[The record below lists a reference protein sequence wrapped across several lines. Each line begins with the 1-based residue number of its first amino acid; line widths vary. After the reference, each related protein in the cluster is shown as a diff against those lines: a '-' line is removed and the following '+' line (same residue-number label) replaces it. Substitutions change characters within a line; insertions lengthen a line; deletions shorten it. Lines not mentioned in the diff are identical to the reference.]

1 MATRSAD
8 WHHLQTW
15 TTILTFENS
24 SVHIIKHIESAST
37 YFKSVN
43 IFPLKNGCK
52 AFKRLRERDAQMFRK
67 HFVYRSVIH
76 EQSRNMETFRQRFLV
91 VTLWRILYKLLQK
104 TSKQTNDET
113 LKLSKVIKIRYKRYY
128 FVARFFFPSN

>member
-76 EQSRNMETFRQRFLV
+76 EQSRNMEC
-91 VTLWRILYKLLQK
+91 
-104 TSKQTNDET
+104 
-113 LKLSKVIKIRYKRYY
+113 LSTEVFGCH
-128 FVARFFFPSN
+128 FVAYSVQTTPENIETNERRDSQALEGDKNPL